1 MNEAEERLA
10 ERLAT
15 DLERVL
21 GTGILIQDLEI
32 EGDGPVTI
40 RVACLAD
47 GLARDIVVTGDSAIE
62 AITDLIRLAAETRL
76 ASAFWQMVGPAG

>member
-1 MNEAEERLA
+1 MNDAETQLAARLA
-10 ERLAT
+10 E

-40 RVACLAD
+40 TVACLVD
-47 GLARDIVVTGDSAIE
+47 GHAREIHAEGDSAID
-62 AITDLIRLAAETRL
+62 AMSSVIRLAAELRL
-76 ASAFWQMVGPAG
+76 SGAFWQMVGPG